1 MTKLISTAAAAG
13 IAIALAA
20 SAAAQPGPRGPGPGT
35 MGGGMMGPG
44 MMGER
49 GFGFMCSP
57 RAAGMAEWRMERI
70 EAAVKPTDAQR
81 AALDEL
87 KAASAKAAEL
97 MSGACTTAIPDKAG
111 DRLAAMEKRLDAMQQ
126 ALKLVRPAFEKFY
139 AGLDADQK
147 VKLDA
152 AGPRGW
158 GWRNW
163 RPGWWKS

>member
-1 MTKLISTAAAAG
+1 MTKLMTAVAAAG
-13 IAIALAA
+13 IAVAIAA
-20 SAAAQPGPRGPGPGT
+20 SAVAQPGPRGP
-35 MGGGMMGPG
+35 GGGMMGPG
-44 MMGER
+44 MMGDR

-70 EAAVKPTDAQR
+70 EAAVKPTEAQR
-81 AALDEL
+81 ATLEEL
-87 KAASAKAAEL
+87 KAASTKAAEV
-97 MSGACTTAIPDKAG
+97 MSAACATAIPDKAG

-126 ALKLVRPAFEKFY
+126 ALKVVRPAFEKFY
-139 AGLDADQK
+139 AALDTDQK
-147 VKLDA
+147 AKLDA